1 MDTKQFLEALYLF
14 NEKSEKLEKL
24 SFIPTA
30 NKGTSASL
38 KWKEIS
44 ESGGS
49 LAGERVGPSFEAI
62 EAYILTFRFFIQDN
76 EICSLRNMAKFYD
89 ENCKNKIL
97 QNNFHQARNAIN
109 NFLDSGPAM
118 GITFLNETLS
128 YRRIMDIFIY
138 GEMSHATKE
147 KKELFKDWMNSP
159 LAPFIENSLVSVLV
173 VMFKYIVVIKGI
185 NSQVIN
191 ELESTLA

>member
-14 NEKSEKLEKL
+14 NEKSEKLVKL
-24 SFIPTA
+24 SFIPTT

-38 KWKEIS
+38 KSKEVS
-44 ESGGS
+44 KSGRT
-49 LAGERVGPSFEAI
+49 LTWERAGPSFEAI
-62 EAYILTFRFFIQDN
+62 EAFILTFRFFIQDN

-97 QNNFHQARNAIN
+97 QKNFHQARNAIN
-109 NFLDSGPAM
+109 NFLDSGPQM

-138 GEMSHATKE
+138 GEMSHATKL
-147 KKELFKDWMNSP
+147 KKELFKKWMDSP
-159 LAPFIENSLVSVLV
+159 LAPFIENSFVSVLA
-173 VMFKYIVVIKGI
+173 VMYKYIIVIKGI

-191 ELESTLA
+191 ELESTLE